1 MLRRELGNI
10 TLCSL
15 HRTGWVL
22 LVSRSDPGTYK
33 PSVLSSVLEVSS
45 GEAGEGLEQVVLR
58 RTESVW
64 EVEWRQA
71 TAHWRERP
79 HPLTLTAA
87 DAIPRMLT
95 ARISILVCVRHHNEK
110 QRKSAHVSNLS
121 TSEAEAGSSLSVP
134 DLVLS

>member
-64 EVEWRQA
+64 EVESGDKPQH
-71 TAHWRERP
+71 TG
-79 HPLTLTAA
+79 
-87 DAIPRMLT
+87 
-95 ARISILVCVRHHNEK
+95 EK
-110 QRKSAHVSNLS
+110 DH
-121 TSEAEAGSSLSVP
+121 TP
-134 DLVLS
+134 